1 MGSKAVKS
9 TNFFYFVLF
18 RFVFLVACN
27 WRTLEIRE
35 KKGFLDLTVLFVANS
50 KCGCEVLIVVD
61 TDLTVHP
68 MSRHRM
74 IS

>member
-9 TNFFYFVLF
+9 TIFFLF
-18 RFVFLVACN
+18 SFGLFFWLLAIGEH
-27 WRTLEIRE
+27 WKIRE

-61 TDLTVHP
+61 TDLTMHL